1 MYESNHIQMPKY
13 VFSAGNHKKSM
24 LAHMKCRLTRKHE
37 KYRQQNITVAE
48 NIGISI
54 ICSMK
59 QEI

>member
-1 MYESNHIQMPKY
+1 MPKY
-13 VFSAGNHKKSM
+13 VFSAGNHKTSM
-24 LAHMKCRLTRKHE
+24 LAHTHAHMKCRLTRKHE